1 MPLRSHTRP
10 DRMSRVRR
18 GFVDL
23 PHGQMHYRTC
33 GDPALPPLVMFHGSP
48 GSGYSLMP
56 LARHLAE
63 RRRVIAIDTPGNGDS
78 APLAIE
84 APEIADLAQAH
95 WRAIEA
101 LGLGPVD
108 LYGYHTGA
116 AIGTELSIRHGE
128 QIRRIV
134 MDGLSVF
141 DPGESGELVA
151 NEHAPDIPADLDG
164 TQLIRAWTM
173 VRDAHLFWPWWDR
186 RGEARR
192 DLGLPGAEYLHG
204 EVLEVL
210 KANRS
215 YHRSYLAA
223 LRYPKRE
230 KLPQIRNPVLV
241 TGCPT
246 DQLFSHMDRAAALV
260 PGAIKQISAERSN
273 DTDLAAAAALMLKFL
288 DGER

>member
-1 MPLRSHTRP
+1 MIAL
-10 DRMSRVRR
+10 RR

-23 PHGQMHYRTC
+23 PHGQMHYRVC

-48 GSGYSLMP
+48 GSGFSLMP
-56 LARHLAE
+56 LAGHLATA
-63 RRRVIAIDTPGNGDS
+63 RRVIAIDTPGNGDS
-78 APLAIE
+78 EPLPLE
-84 APEIADLAQAH
+84 MPEIADLADAH
-95 WRAIEA
+95 WHTIEA
-101 LGLGPVD
+101 LALEPVD

-116 AIGTELSIRHGE
+116 AICTELSIRHGA

-134 MDGLSVF
+134 MDGISVF
-141 DPGESGELVA
+141 DPAESGALVA
-151 NEHAPDIPADLDG
+151 NQHAPDLPADFDG
-164 TQLIRAWTM
+164 GQLARAWSM

-186 RGEARR
+186 RSETRR
-192 DLGLPGAEYLHG
+192 ALGLPSADYLHG

-210 KANRS
+210 KANRT

-246 DQLFSHMDRAAALV
+246 DQLFSHMDRAAALI
-260 PGAIKQISAERSN
+260 PGAVKQISAERGN
-273 DTDLAAAAALMLKFL
+273 GGDLAKAAAVMLGFV
-288 DGER
+288 DRQN